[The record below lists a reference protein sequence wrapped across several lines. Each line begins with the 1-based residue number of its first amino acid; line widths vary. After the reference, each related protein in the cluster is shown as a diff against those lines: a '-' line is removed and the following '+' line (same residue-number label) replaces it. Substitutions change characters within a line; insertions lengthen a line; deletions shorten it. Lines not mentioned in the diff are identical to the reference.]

1 MPAITEEGPPLL
13 APLFVHT
20 VPVPEPLAP
29 AKVATSFTVTDV
41 GTTPVRVLEVRSAL
55 TPRLTVWSG
64 VTRQEQHE
72 TSSSAVSN
80 VYTFT
85 QILPTALP
93 NPGPSKLAPL
103 APVLVMLIIDSPAW
117 RFA

>member
-29 AKVATSFTVTDV
+29 AKVGTSFTVTDV

-55 TPRLTVWSG
+55 TPRWTVWSG
-64 VTRQEQHE
+64 VTRQEQHD
-72 TSSSAVSN
+72 TNSSLGSN
-80 VYTFT
+80 AYTLT
-85 QILPTALP
+85 QMFPAAAP
-93 NPGPSKLAPL
+93 KPGPGSEAPF
-103 APVLVMLIIDSPAW
+103 APS
-117 RFA
+117 FAMSM